1 MSMSNLNSAWQNDL
15 YPLVA
20 KRFELEYADYMNLI
34 SPLFEEVDSDSI
46 DYRVEA
52 LSGFG
57 ELPAYTGTD
66 LTAMNQRR
74 GYITTIT
81 PEEYA
86 GTIDIHYKR
95 AKVDRSGE
103 IKKVGT
109 RAARSAAMTVY
120 MHMMR
125 MFENAYSAEHK
136 GADGCPWATTE
147 HPVATVGDDPKTWES
162 EADVD
167 AGTYSNLI
175 IDELSVA
182 AITKAQSKA
191 NRFLTPDGLPFLCD
205 MDTLL
210 VSPEL
215 EAKAKELCG
224 PDTKLIP
231 ERLPETNENG
241 ANPIYGM
248 GYIVIKGFSAKQW
261 AVCDRALM
269 REAVKLVYIT
279 RPTVLKGVLDN
290 PLVSRFVPYA
300 DFGMG
305 WGDARQIVFSSP
317 A

>member
-1 MSMSNLNSAWQNDL
+1 MAMSNLNSAWQNDL

-20 KRFELEYADYMNLI
+20 KRFEIEYANYLNLI
-34 SPLFEEVDSDSI
+34 SPLFEEVDSDAV
-46 DYRVEA
+46 DYRIEGLA
-52 LSGFG
+52 GFG
-57 ELPAYTGTD
+57 ELPAYGGED

-74 GYITTIT
+74 GFITKIT

-86 GTIDIHYKR
+86 GTIDIHYKH

-103 IKKVGT
+103 VKKVGT

-120 MHMMR
+120 MHMCR
-125 MFENAYSAEHK
+125 MFQNAFSLSYPGS
-136 GADGCPWATTE
+136 DGCSWASTT
-147 HPVATVGDDPKTWES
+147 HPVAALGDDAQTLNSKIDS
-162 EADVD
+162 S
-167 AGTYSNLI
+167 AGTYSNLMG
-175 IDELSVA
+175 DLLSVS
-182 AITKAQSKA
+182 AITKAQTMA
-191 NRFLTPDGLPFLCD
+191 NRFVTPDGLPFLCD

-224 PDTKLIP
+224 TDSKLIP

-248 GYIVIKGFSAKQW
+248 GYIVIKGFSANQW

-269 REAVKLVYIT
+269 KEAVKLVYIT

-305 WGDARQIVFSSP
+305 WGDARQIIFSDP
-317 A
+317 E